1 MKEDKEEESSLVLK
15 GTLSE
20 VAQSLVEE
28 WVIVHSS
35 SPCQE
40 E

>member
-15 GTLSE
+15 GMLSE
-20 VAQSLVEE
+20 VTQSLVDG
-28 WVIVHSS
+28 WVIAHSS